1 RRQMSA
7 KQLAAVAGTR
17 HVSWGGLRQK
27 MLVVR
32 RAIAHSGQPEFGEAC
47 LGKSKNPVMTREV
60 GVLIERSFE
69 KPGD

>member
-1 RRQMSA
+1 
-7 KQLAAVAGTR
+7 
-17 HVSWGGLRQK
+17 

-60 GVLIERSFE
+60 GVLIESFE
-69 KPGD
+69 KPGDQPDLLPADLVLR